1 MKVDPAASRTRIAVA
16 FASALIA
23 PVAFRLAALSDRGS
37 GVALVDLRGFGSD
50 AMVALLVLALAV
62 LASRASRLAALAL
75 VLIWTALQ
83 YANYESLR
91 VLGSLIS
98 FRDAGTL
105 ADPTFLRGSAL
116 VLSRPVL
123 LAVLSSTC
131 LLLAWFGLRGAS
143 PRVALGSAATALLLL
158 SVRMAWP
165 WNDEAAAWRQ
175 THFVPRDARLLL
187 EATLGTE
194 EAPSRFAHPPAA
206 MLDLVPGLAGNL
218 GGESRLPAR
227 LGETGRR
234 GTNVLLVVLESV
246 TGAFVQSLAEDHGLS
261 FPKGRMPELDA
272 IARSNL
278 AYSTF
283 LTHQRKTNRGLYA
296 LLCGELPN
304 LLPGLPK
311 MSDAAE
317 GGWQTCLP
325 RILADAGYHTT
336 YLQAAPLAF
345 MLKDQF
351 MPSIG
356 FRGVH
361 GREWFDRAYA
371 QGPWGLD
378 DRAFFEQSLEM
389 IDRLM
394 AGEKPWFLT
403 LLTVGTH
410 HPYVLPAKFR
420 PELEPDARRALA
432 YLDGAIGRFVEALAE
447 RRVTDDTLVLL
458 TSDESM
464 GIGGHGPRSTVLFQN
479 WGLLIALVPGGF
491 RERVSEPFGQVDLA
505 LSILDFL
512 DFADRGTHF
521 FGRSVFRRYHEGR
534 FLFFANSNLG
544 ALGALDPDGD
554 LLLCRDPFRSCQR
567 LRIPDGRLFAR
578 TLGTRDWRSRDEIVR
593 ALAVRSLRSTGEVP
607 RRDWRLVADPLFRVE
622 SREAQVIHG
631 GQFVTLQAGEWLEVD
646 LAVEAR
652 GDARVSFEHI
662 LRSTGADRLYRWEI
676 PLVGGQILRMHYTY
690 APEER
695 TDGVGSRSLARVVQG
710 SGIELHFERARMTLR
725 SGRGRPESGVQ
736 VHRLEVQPY
745 P

>member
-1 MKVDPAASRTRIAVA
+1 M
-16 FASALIA
+16 
-23 PVAFRLAALSDRGS
+23 
-37 GVALVDLRGFGSD
+37 
-50 AMVALLVLALAV
+50 
-62 LASRASRLAALAL
+62 
-75 VLIWTALQ
+75 
-83 YANYESLR
+83 
-91 VLGSLIS
+91 
-98 FRDAGTL
+98 
-105 ADPTFLRGSAL
+105 
-116 VLSRPVL
+116 
-123 LAVLSSTC
+123 
-131 LLLAWFGLRGAS
+131 
-143 PRVALGSAATALLLL
+143 
-158 SVRMAWP
+158 
-165 WNDEAAAWRQ
+165 
-175 THFVPRDARLLL
+175 
-187 EATLGTE
+187 
-194 EAPSRFAHPPAA
+194 
-206 MLDLVPGLAGNL
+206 
-218 GGESRLPAR
+218 
-227 LGETGRR
+227 
-234 GTNVLLVVLESV
+234 
-246 TGAFVQSLAEDHGLS
+246 QSLAEDHGRSL
-261 FPKGRMPELDA
+261 PHRRMPELDA
-272 IARSNL
+272 LARSNL

-311 MSDAAE
+311 MSDVAE
-317 GGWQTCLP
+317 AGRQTCLP
-325 RILADAGYHTT
+325 RILADAGYDTT

-410 HPYVLPAKFR
+410 HPYVLPAEFR
-420 PELEPDARRALA
+420 PELERDGWRALA
-432 YLDGAIGRFVEALAE
+432 YLDGAIGSFVGALEE

-464 GIGGHGPRSTVLFQN
+464 GVGGLGPRSTVLFQN
-479 WGLLIALVPGGF
+479 WGLLIALVPGGL

-512 DFADRGTHF
+512 DLAERGTHF
-521 FGRSVFRRYHEGR
+521 FGRSVFRRYDEGR
-534 FLFFANSNLG
+534 FLFFANSNVG

-567 LRIPDGRLFAR
+567 FGLPDGRIFAR
-578 TLGTRDWRSRDEIVR
+578 TFGARDWRSRDEIVR
-593 ALAVRSLRSTGEVP
+593 ALAARSLRSTGEAP
-607 RRDWRLVADPLFRVE
+607 RRDWRLVADPLFLAE

-646 LAVEAR
+646 LEVETR
-652 GDARVSFEHI
+652 GNARVSLEHV

-676 PLVGGQILRMHYTY
+676 PLAGGQILRMNYTY
-690 APEER
+690 APDER

-710 SGIELHFERARMTLR
+710 SRMELRFERARMTLR
-725 SGRGRPESGVQ
+725 SGRGRPDAGVQ
-736 VHRLEVQPY
+736 VHRLDVQPL
-745 P
+745 PPAGPRAR